1 MIKLYRRKKMK
12 KNYTVKLEGKEW
24 TKCLDDAFNKKKKD
38 IKIDGFRKGSVTKE
52 LYIKKFGIESLY
64 MDAVDIALPILYD
77 KLLSDK
83 NTITP
88 ASSPAVDIKHIC
100 EDCLDVEFTIVSAPE
115 VKLGKYTNL
124 KINKDKAEITDHDI
138 DHEIEHLREQF
149 TELKLIEE
157 NDSIKNGHVVQL
169 DFEGLIDNKPF
180 DGGKAENYSLTIG
193 SNTFIPGFEDAL
205 IGMKINEKKDIK
217 LKFPENYH
225 AADLKNK
232 DVIFKVK
239 INDIKEKILP
249 EINDDFFKDLGIEGI
264 DTLDKLKVE
273 IKANLEVQKDKTI
286 EDEYTIKC
294 LDEAVK
300 NAKFDIPEE
309 MTNDEIERMIKTFS
323 NQLSMQ
329 GMNLD
334 KYLEFTN
341 SKLEDLKGQMKD
353 EANKRISYRLIIDA
367 VAKKENIEV
376 TDKEIDEE
384 IEIMC
389 KNYGME
395 KEELLKS
402 IGGREVIKYDVQN
415 KKAVKLITE

>member
-1 MIKLYRRKKMK
+1 MK

-24 TKCLDDAFNKKKKD
+24 TKCLDEAFNKKKKD

-52 LYIKKFGIESLY
+52 LYIKKFGMESLY
-64 MDAVDIALPILYD
+64 MDAVDIALPVLYD

-83 NTITP
+83 ETITP
-88 ASSPAVDIKHIC
+88 ATMPSVDIKHIC
-100 EDCLDVEFTIVSAPE
+100 EDCLEVEFTLVGMPE
-115 VKLGKYTNL
+115 VKLGKYTGL
-124 KINKDKAEITDHDI
+124 KVKKEKSEVTDHEVE
-138 DHEIEHLREQF
+138 HEIEHLKEQF
-149 TELKLIEE
+149 TELKLIE
-157 NDSIKNGHVVQL
+157 DGASIKKNHVVLL
-169 DFEGLIDNKPF
+169 DFEGFIDEKPF
-180 DGGKAENYSLTIG
+180 EGGKAENYSLTIG

-205 IGMKINEKKDIK
+205 VGMKVNEEKSIN

-225 AADLKNK
+225 AEDLKNK
-232 DVIFKVK
+232 DVVFKVK
-239 INDIKEKILP
+239 INEVKEKILP

-264 DTLDKLKVE
+264 DTLDKLKTE
-273 IKANLEVQKDKTI
+273 IKANLEAQKARSV
-286 EDEYTIKC
+286 EDEYTLKC

-300 NAKFDIPEE
+300 NAKFEIPEE
-309 MTNDEIERMIKTFS
+309 MTNDEIDRMIKTFS

-334 KYLEFTN
+334 KYLEFTH
-341 SKLEDLKGQMKD
+341 SKLEDLKAQMKD
-353 EANKRISYRLIIDA
+353 EANKRISYRLVIDA

-389 KNYGME
+389 KNYNME
-395 KEELLKS
+395 KDELVKS
-402 IGGREVIKYDVQN
+402 IGGKDVIKYDVQN